1 MYEKSLKCKCTLSNC
16 PLQEGNFVGNIP
28 HEVSESFKR
37 WRKSQ
42 MGNISIFFS
51 FLFFL
56 FFFFVIES
64 RCTVFSEM
72 FSEMKETF

>member
-1 MYEKSLKCKCTLSNC
+1 
-16 PLQEGNFVGNIP
+16 
-28 HEVSESFKR
+28 
-37 WRKSQ
+37 

-51 FLFFL
+51 FL

>member
-51 FLFFL
+51 FLFF
-56 FFFFVIES
+56 FVIES